1 LHYFKPEIQ
10 ALSESLEM
18 TYDVTLLELKK
29 RYDGYRFA
37 KKGDDMYNPFSV
49 LSVFKRLDFGYYWF
63 KTGTPTFLVKSLRD
77 ANYDIR
83 KLNDDVVITAD
94 SIDDYR
100 VGETS
105 LVPLLYQSGY
115 LTIKSYNAELDSFT
129 LGFPN
134 EEVKYGFLKE
144 LLPAYV
150 PKWGIDDTFSINT
163 FINTIRDGDIE
174 EFMNLLRA
182 YYASIPYDLEDKI
195 DKDEKYYQLICYLLF
210 ANMGQFVQTEVK
222 SAKGRADVVVKTAN
236 TIYVFEFKMD
246 TKATAEDALAQINT
260 QGYLIPYT
268 ADDRRLV
275 KIGVELSIEQR
286 GITRWLVG

>member
-1 LHYFKPEIQ
+1 
-10 ALSESLEM
+10 LS
-18 TYDVTLLELKK
+18 D
-29 RYDGYRFA
+29 
-37 KKGDDMYNPFSV
+37 
-49 LSVFKRLDFGYYWF
+49 LDFGYYWF
-63 KTGTPTFLVKSLRD
+63 KTGTPTILVKALRNT
-77 ANYDIR
+77 NYDIR
-83 KLNDDVVITAD
+83 KLENDVTISGD

-105 LVPLLYQSGY
+105 IVPLLYQSGY
-115 LTIKSYNAELDSFT
+115 LTIKSYNANLDEFT

-134 EEVKYGFLKE
+134 EEVKYGFIKG

-150 PKWGIDDTFSINT
+150 PKWGIDDTFSAQT
-163 FINTIRDGDIE
+163 FVKAISSGDVE
-174 EFMNLLRA
+174 SFMTLLRA

-195 DKDEKYYQLICYLLF
+195 DKDEKYYQLVCYLLF

-236 TIYVFEFKMD
+236 AIYVFEFKME

-275 KIGVELSIEQR
+275 KIGVELSVEQR
-286 GITRWLVG
+286 GVTRWLVE